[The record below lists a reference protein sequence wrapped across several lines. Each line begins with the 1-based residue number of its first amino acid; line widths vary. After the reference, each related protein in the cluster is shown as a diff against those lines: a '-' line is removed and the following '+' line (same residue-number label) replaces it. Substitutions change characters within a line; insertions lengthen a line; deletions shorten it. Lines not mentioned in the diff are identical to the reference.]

1 MSEGLLVAA
10 SSLGAAII
18 TALFNHFGNRRRQR
32 ITEQRVEANLEATL
46 RSELVARLEDYQKEH
61 AALRAAATEIHAQM
75 LTMQRENARLTLR
88 VLHLEHLVRHLGGN
102 PDELPQASSHTAT
115 S

>member
-1 MSEGLLVAA
+1 MSETLLVAA

-32 ITEQRVEANLEATL
+32 LTEQRVEANLEATL
-46 RSELVARLEDYQKEH
+46 RGELVQRLEEYQKEH
-61 AALRAAATEIHAQM
+61 AALRAAATDLHTQM

-102 PDELPQASSHTAT
+102 PDELPSASINSTT